1 MKKAVSER
9 QPFLFH
15 RSFHF
20 CTFVLYTYQ
29 ICVKMNPDYSL
40 IISQQRAFFNSN
52 ATKPVAFR
60 IQQLKKLKNVLQTNE
75 QALMEA
81 IDSDFKK
88 SEFDTYTNELM
99 LVYGDINE
107 AIRKV
112 KKWARKKRARTNLIN
127 FPAKSYIIPEP
138 LGVSLVIGAWNY
150 PYQLSF
156 APMVAAIAAGCT
168 VILKPSELPAAT
180 SSIMSKIIATAFPQE
195 YITVI
200 EGGVTET
207 SALLEQQ
214 FDKIFFTGSVPVGR
228 IVYQAAAKYLT
239 PVTLELGG
247 KSPAFV
253 TENCHIKM
261 TVKRL
266 VWAKFLNAGQTCIA
280 PDYVLVHQSVKQV
293 FLEAL
298 TAEIQQSDFR
308 IENGNYVQIINERN
322 GERLVALL
330 DQDSIYSGG
339 NYNRETRYFEPT
351 VLLNPSFDDKIMQEE
366 IFGPILPV
374 IEYSDLSEV
383 IKKVKERP
391 KPLSCYIFTSDA
403 RIKQRIL
410 NEISFGGG
418 AVNDAIMHVS
428 NSHLPFG
435 GVGESG
441 TGSYHGIAG
450 FNAFSHYKSILDK
463 PTWFELNLKYSPHSL
478 KKLNFIK
485 KVLK

>member
-1 MKKAVSER
+1 
-9 QPFLFH
+9 
-15 RSFHF
+15 
-20 CTFVLYTYQ
+20 
-29 ICVKMNPDYSL
+29 MNPDYSL
-40 IISQQRAFFNSN
+40 IVSQQRAFFNSN

-60 IQQLKKLKNVLQTNE
+60 VQQLRKLKVTLQANE

-99 LVYGDINE
+99 LVYSDINE
-107 AIRKV
+107 AIRNV
-112 KKWARKKRARTNLIN
+112 KKWTRKKRTRTNLIN
-127 FPAKSYIIPEP
+127 FPAKSYVIPEP
-138 LGVSLVIGAWNY
+138 LGVSLIIGAWNY

-180 SSIMSKIIATAFPQE
+180 SKIMAKIMSETFPQE
-195 YITVI
+195 YIAVV
-200 EGGVTET
+200 EGSVAET
-207 SALLEQQ
+207 TALLEQK
-214 FDKIFFTGSVPVGR
+214 FDTIFFTGSVPVGR
-228 IVYQAAAKYLT
+228 IVYQAAAKQLT

-253 TENCHIKM
+253 TENCNLNM
-261 TVKRL
+261 SVKRL

-280 PDYVLVHQSVKQV
+280 PDYVLVHQSVKHA
-293 FLEAL
+293 FLDAL
-298 TAEIQQSDFR
+298 TEEIRQSDFK

-322 GERLVALL
+322 GERLAALL
-330 DQDSIYSGG
+330 GQNTIHFGG
-339 NYNRETRYFEPT
+339 TYNRETRYFEPT
-351 VLLNPSFDDKIMQEE
+351 VLADSSFDDSIMQEE

-374 IEYSDLSEV
+374 IAYNDLSEA
-383 IKKVKERP
+383 IRNVKERP
-391 KPLSCYIFTSDA
+391 KPLSCYIFTSDSQ
-403 RIKQRIL
+403 IKQRIL
-410 NEISFGGG
+410 SEVSFGGG

-441 TGSYHGIAG
+441 IGSYHGIAG

-463 PTWFELNLKYSPHSL
+463 STWFELNLKYSPHSL

-485 KVLK
+485 KVLR

>member
-1 MKKAVSER
+1 
-9 QPFLFH
+9 
-15 RSFHF
+15 
-20 CTFVLYTYQ
+20 
-29 ICVKMNPDYSL
+29 MNPDYSL
-40 IISQQRAFFNSN
+40 IVSQQRAFFNSN

-60 IQQLKKLKNVLQTNE
+60 IQQLRKLKVTLQANE

-99 LVYGDINE
+99 LVYSDINE
-107 AIRKV
+107 AIRNV
-112 KKWARKKRARTNLIN
+112 KKWTRKKRTRTNLIN
-127 FPAKSYIIPEP
+127 FPAKSYVIPEP
-138 LGVSLVIGAWNY
+138 LGVSLIIGAWNY

-180 SSIMSKIIATAFPQE
+180 SKIMAKIMSETFPQE
-195 YITVI
+195 YIAVV
-200 EGGVTET
+200 EGSVAET
-207 SALLEQQ
+207 TALLEQK
-214 FDKIFFTGSVPVGR
+214 FDTIFFTGSVPVGR
-228 IVYQAAAKYLT
+228 IVYQAAAKQLT

-253 TENCHIKM
+253 TENCNLNM
-261 TVKRL
+261 SVKRL

-280 PDYVLVHQSVKQV
+280 PDYVLVHQSVKHA
-293 FLEAL
+293 FLDAL
-298 TAEIQQSDFR
+298 TEEIRQSDFK

-322 GERLVALL
+322 GERLAALL
-330 DQDSIYSGG
+330 GQNTIHFGG
-339 NYNRETRYFEPT
+339 TYNRETRYFEPT
-351 VLLNPSFDDKIMQEE
+351 VLADSSFDDSIMQEE

-374 IEYSDLSEV
+374 IAYNDLSEA
-383 IKKVKERP
+383 IRNVKERP
-391 KPLSCYIFTSDA
+391 KPLSCYIFTSDSQ
-403 RIKQRIL
+403 IKQRIL
-410 NEISFGGG
+410 SEVSFGGG

-441 TGSYHGIAG
+441 IGSYHGIAG

-485 KVLK
+485 KVLR

>member
-1 MKKAVSER
+1 
-9 QPFLFH
+9 
-15 RSFHF
+15 
-20 CTFVLYTYQ
+20 
-29 ICVKMNPDYSL
+29 MNPDYSL
-40 IISQQRAFFNSN
+40 IVSQQRAFFNSN

-60 IQQLKKLKNVLQTNE
+60 IQQLRKLKVTLQANE

-99 LVYGDINE
+99 LVYSDINE
-107 AIRKV
+107 AIRNV
-112 KKWARKKRARTNLIN
+112 KKWTRKKRTRTNLIN
-127 FPAKSYIIPEP
+127 FPAKSYVIPEP
-138 LGVSLVIGAWNY
+138 LGVSLIIGAWNY

-180 SSIMSKIIATAFPQE
+180 SKIMAKIMSETFPQE
-195 YITVI
+195 YIAVV
-200 EGGVTET
+200 EGSVAET
-207 SALLEQQ
+207 TALLEQK
-214 FDKIFFTGSVPVGR
+214 FDTIFFTGSVPVGR
-228 IVYQAAAKYLT
+228 IVYQAAAKQLT

-253 TENCHIKM
+253 TENCNLNM
-261 TVKRL
+261 SVKRL

-280 PDYVLVHQSVKQV
+280 PDYVLVHQSVKHA
-293 FLEAL
+293 FLDAL
-298 TAEIQQSDFR
+298 TEEIRQSDFK

-322 GERLVALL
+322 GERLAALL
-330 DQDSIYSGG
+330 GQNTIHFGG
-339 NYNRETRYFEPT
+339 TYNRETRYFEPT
-351 VLLNPSFDDKIMQEE
+351 VLADSSFDDSIMQEE

-374 IEYSDLSEV
+374 IAYNDLSEA
-383 IKKVKERP
+383 IRNVKERP
-391 KPLSCYIFTSDA
+391 KPLSCYIFTSDSQ
-403 RIKQRIL
+403 IKQRIL
-410 NEISFGGG
+410 SEVSFGGG

-441 TGSYHGIAG
+441 IGSYHGIAG

-463 PTWFELNLKYSPHSL
+463 STWFELNLKYSPHSL

-485 KVLK
+485 KVLR